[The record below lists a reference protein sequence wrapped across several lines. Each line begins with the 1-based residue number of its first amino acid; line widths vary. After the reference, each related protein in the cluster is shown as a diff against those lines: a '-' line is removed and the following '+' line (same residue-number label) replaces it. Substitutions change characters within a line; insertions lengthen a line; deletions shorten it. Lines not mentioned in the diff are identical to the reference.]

1 MREARV
7 RKPVASRAARRAVWL
22 GAGWTALVAG
32 LLTVLAGWSVLGGV
46 REVGHVVFLPLL
58 VFNSAMGV
66 WYLITAALV
75 LSWRGAARWSAGL
88 IAVGNGLVLMAL
100 LLLVMPVA
108 PDSQA
113 AMILRTGL
121 WLAIA
126 AALFWSFQPARE

>member
-1 MREARV
+1 V
-7 RKPVASRAARRAVWL
+7 
-22 GAGWTALVAG
+22 
-32 LLTVLAGWSVLGGV
+32 
-46 REVGHVVFLPLL
+46 
-58 VFNSAMGV
+58 
-66 WYLITAALV
+66 
-75 LSWRGAARWSAGL
+75 

>member
-1 MREARV
+1 MRVARDP
-7 RKPVASRAARRAVWL
+7 KPVASRAVRRAVWL

-46 REVGHVVFLPLL
+46 RDVGHAVFLPLL
-58 VFNSAMGV
+58 PPAMP
-66 WYLITAALV
+66 A
-75 LSWRGAARWSAGL
+75 
-88 IAVGNGLVLMAL
+88 
-100 LLLVMPVA
+100 A

>member
-1 MREARV
+1 M
-7 RKPVASRAARRAVWL
+7 
-22 GAGWTALVAG
+22 ALVAG
-32 LLTVLAGWSVLGGV
+32 LLTVLAGWSVLSGV
-46 REVGHVVFLPLL
+46 REVGHAVFLPLL

-66 WYLITAALV
+66 WYLMTAALI